1 MQLGLVAALLI
12 AGIIVGVIFPGRL
25 TGVFGAATLYVF
37 LPALIYEGAWRLES
51 RTMRRMWGPILV
63 LAVPGVVCT
72 AAIVALCVHYIGSV
86 GWIPALLLG
95 AILSATDPV
104 AVLAIFRRLRLP
116 PSLLTIVES
125 EALLNDA
132 VAVVIFR
139 GVAAAAALSATAG
152 LWQVTAHAALGAFL
166 GIVCGAAI
174 GGAAAALLGRTR
186 QFVAYGVATLAGA
199 YGAYYLATHFDWS
212 GIFAVLA
219 FGITLRLLQQRRL
232 DAACSESV
240 GRFWEGI
247 ALIANA
253 ALFFLIG
260 SAIDITHIGPALPIS
275 LLTAVIVLAS
285 RFAIVH
291 GLLEFSRPRL
301 HLAWLTVVRMAGIR
315 GALSLALALAI
326 PQGVAGRELVVNV
339 TFVVVVVTLLVGLL
353 TLERRVTKLP
363 LEAR

>member
-1 MQLGLVAALLI
+1 MQLGFIAALLI
-12 AGIIVGVIFPGRL
+12 AGVVAGVIFPGRL

-51 RTMRRMWGPILV
+51 RTMGRMWGPILM

-72 AAIVALCVHYIGSV
+72 AAIVAVCVHYLGSV
-86 GWIPALLLG
+86 GWIPALLIG

-116 PSLLTIVES
+116 HSLVTIVES

-132 VAVVIFR
+132 VAVVIYR
-139 GVAAAAALSATAG
+139 GVVAAAALTAAAG
-152 LWQVTAHAALGAFL
+152 LWQVTWQAALGAIS
-166 GIVCGAAI
+166 GIACGLAI
-174 GGAAAALLGRTR
+174 AAASALVLGQNR
-186 QFVAYGVATLAGA
+186 QFIAYGVVTLAGA
-199 YGAYYLATHFDWS
+199 YGSYYLATRFDWS

-219 FGITLRLLQQRRL
+219 FGVLLRLLQQRRL

-247 ALIANA
+247 ALVANA
-253 ALFFLIG
+253 VLFFLIG
-260 SAIDITHIGPALPIS
+260 SAIDITQIGRALPIA
-275 LLTAVIVLAS
+275 LLTAAIVLAT

-291 GLLEFSRPRL
+291 GLLEFARPRL

-326 PQGVAGRELVVNV
+326 PLGTAGRELVVNI
-339 TFVVVVVTLLVGLL
+339 TFVVVVLTLLVGLL
-353 TLERRVTKLP
+353 TLERRVKKLP
-363 LEAR
+363 L

>member
-1 MQLGLVAALLI
+1 MQLVSIAALLI
-12 AGIIVGVIFPGRL
+12 AGIVAGIIFPGRL

-51 RTMRRMWGPILV
+51 RTMGRMWAPILM
-63 LAVPGVVCT
+63 LAVPGVICT
-72 AAIVALCVHYIGSV
+72 AAIVAVCLHYLGGV
-86 GWIPALLLG
+86 GWIEALLLG

-104 AVLAIFRRLRLP
+104 AVMAIFRRLQLP
-116 PSLLTIVES
+116 HSLLTIVES

-132 VAVVIFR
+132 VAVVIYR
-139 GVAAAAALSATAG
+139 GVAAAVALTTAAA
-152 LWQVTAHAALGAFL
+152 LWQVTGLAALGAIL
-166 GIVCGAAI
+166 GIICGVVI
-174 GGAAAALLGRTR
+174 AAAAAVVLGRSS
-186 QFVAYGVATLAGA
+186 FFIAYGAVTLAGA
-199 YGAYYLATHFDWS
+199 YGSYYLATRFDWS

-232 DAACSESV
+232 EAACAEAV

-247 ALIANA
+247 ALVANA
-253 ALFFLIG
+253 VLFFLIG
-260 SAIDITHIGPALPIS
+260 SAIDITQIGRELPVA
-275 LLTAVIVLAS
+275 LLTAAVIFAA

-291 GLLEFSRPRL
+291 GLLEFARPRL

-326 PQGVAGRELVVNV
+326 PAAVAGRELVINV
-339 TFVVVVVTLLVGLL
+339 TFVVVVLTLLAGLL
-353 TLERRVTKLP
+353 TFERRVKKLP